1 MLPTWQRL
9 SKTREQWPSNT
20 VLLHIFPFTPPGTT
34 SPLSEQTPIRG
45 DKKLADLIDELERDS
60 QSVSIDYDHPLVVV
74 APAPAP
80 QGTQLSGSLFFM
92 VEFIQIVLLICF
104 LIAEFSIFTILP
116 LLSPDLFNL
125 SLLTLH
131 LPLCESFGRRE
142 SAFLGSYSR
151 LLTNGPT
158 VLQTPSSR

>member
-1 MLPTWQRL
+1 MSSSFVWAQLYYQGKDKAVGNPFEIRPTPEDVADLAEAVKDKRAVALKHCASAYL
-9 SKTREQWPSNT
+9 SVYS
-20 VLLHIFPFTPPGTT
+20 PGTT

-92 VEFIQIVLLICF
+92 VEFIQVVL
-104 LIAEFSIFTILP
+104 
-116 LLSPDLFNL
+116 
-125 SLLTLH
+125 
-131 LPLCESFGRRE
+131 G
-142 SAFLGSYSR
+142 
-151 LLTNGPT
+151 
-158 VLQTPSSR
+158 